1 MSSRSLLLLLLVGL
15 VGLAS
20 AQISKDLLK
29 AIEGNNPSQ
38 VNMALKSM
46 AKIMVDTVDDDG
58 DTALMLAVRK
68 GKYKAVKALL
78 KGKADAGI
86 PDATGF
92 SLMHV
97 AATAPNAD
105 RVLQVLLPAGLDP
118 NTAHEADGLKPLHRA
133 VLSGSTDAAKTLLN
147 AGVPA
152 DEPTADGKTAIDLL
166 TDSADVPNLQKLAM
180 YEVLKKFDR
189 PKEEL

>member
-1 MSSRSLLLLLLVGL
+1 MRSLLLALV
-15 VGLAS
+15 ACAH
-20 AQISKDLLK
+20 AQINKDMLK

-46 AKIMVDTVDDDG
+46 AKVMLDSVDDDG

-78 KGKADAGI
+78 KGKADTSIA
-86 PDATGF
+86 DAKGF
-92 SLMHV
+92 SVMHV

-118 NTAHEADGLKPLHRA
+118 NAAHEADGFKPVHRA
-133 VLSGSTDAAKTLLN
+133 VLSGNTDAVKTLLN
-147 AGVPA
+147 AEVPA

-166 TDSADVPNLQKLAM
+166 TDSTDVPNLQKLAM